1 MPEGAVLVTGATGFV
16 GANVVER
23 IAAGGVRVVAS
34 DLIPPPEPV
43 EAIWAPHRDLVE
55 FVALDVRERE
65 EVADVIS
72 GRGVDSVVHGA
83 TLTPDAQR
91 EAEEPDLV
99 VDVGIVG
106 TAAVLRA
113 CSGLGV
119 GRFVYL
125 SSASIYEPVQDDG
138 AALGESAGLRNSGL
152 YPLTKVA
159 GEWLV
164 RHARETGGTDAVSA
178 RLSAC
183 YGPLERDTGSR
194 AAMSPVWRMLRLAR
208 EGVPFVPG
216 EPERV
221 LDFTHVRDV
230 AEGVRNLLES
240 PLLVHDAYNVS
251 CGKGSSYRELAER
264 VTVAVERT
272 WKAPRR
278 EGAKTVK
285 IPSAQGSRR
294 GRLSVER
301 LSEETGFWP
310 RHDLASGLEQYVAWL
325 RDNEY

>member
-1 MPEGAVLVTGATGFV
+1 VSEGAVLVTGATGFV
-16 GANVVER
+16 GANVVAR
-23 IAAGGVRVVAS
+23 IAEAGARVVAS
-34 DLIPPPEPV
+34 DLVPPPEPV
-43 EAIWAPHRDLVE
+43 EALWAPHRDRVE
-55 FVALDVRERE
+55 FVAMDVRKR
-65 EVADVIS
+65 ADATGVIS
-72 GRGVDSVVHGA
+72 GLGVDRVVHAA
-83 TLTPDAQR
+83 TLTPDAHR

-119 GRFVYL
+119 SRFVYL

-138 AALGESAGLRNSGL
+138 AILNESAELRNSGL

-164 RHARETGGTDAVSA
+164 RHARGTGGVDAVSA

-183 YGPLERDTGSR
+183 YGPLERDTGAR
-194 AAMSPVWRMLRLAR
+194 TGMSPVWRMVRLAR
-208 EGVPFVPG
+208 EDVPFVPV

-230 AEGVRNLLES
+230 AEGVRYLLETPS
-240 PLLVHDAYNVS
+240 LAHEAYNVS
-251 CGKGSSYRELAER
+251 CGKGSSYRELAEC
-264 VTVAVERT
+264 VTVALGRT
-272 WKAPRR
+272 GEVPRCEKA
-278 EGAKTVK
+278 ETVK
-285 IPSAQGSRR
+285 VPVAQGSRR

-301 LSEETGFWP
+301 LSGETGFRP
-310 RHDLASGLEQYVAWL
+310 LHDLLSGLGQYAAWL
-325 RDNEY
+325 RENEY